1 MEVSDKVYLLNS
13 VLIFCLHCLECQVS
27 DEVRSES
34 VCKRVWVIMVMVF
47 WGVKQYGLV
56 DGYKCFG
63 CTCCC
68 LYSEDGDSE
77 FL

>member
-1 MEVSDKVYLLNS
+1 MYLLNS
-13 VLIFCLHCLECQVS
+13 VLIFCLPCRECQVS
-27 DEVRSES
+27 DEVKSES
-34 VCKRVWVIMVMVF
+34 VCMRVQVIMVMVL

-63 CTCCC
+63 RTCFCF
-68 LYSEDGDSE
+68 YSEDGGSE